1 MLKNISPARLAGW
14 WATAVIV
21 MMSCGVVAGGAI
33 TIGNAEL
40 WLIACVVPPAVMLL
54 LWHGESAVA
63 TAAALYSVTNQKEGR
78 R

>member
-1 MLKNISPARLAGW
+1 MLKNISPARLAGF
-14 WATAVIV
+14 WAAAVIV

-54 LWHGESAVA
+54 LWHGTSTT
-63 TAAALYSVTNQKEGR
+63 TAAGALYSVNQKEGR

>member
-14 WATAVIV
+14 WAAAVIV

-54 LWHGESAVA
+54 LWHGKSPV
-63 TAAALYSVTNQKEGR
+63 TAAEALYSVTNQKEGR